1 MTPQMV
7 EAVARVIPAPA
18 ILFGQNPKM
27 MVRDSAAWET
37 SPFLV
42 HSEAHHKKMFL
53 QMQDPIVLPKD
64 GAWAL
69 DNQVYCRETNLP

>member
-27 MVRDSAAWET
+27 MVRAILLFGKRRPVRCT
-37 SPFLV
+37 L
-42 HSEAHHKKMFL
+42 AHHEKVIADAGPDRAAEGRRL
-53 QMQDPIVLPKD
+53 
-64 GAWAL
+64 GAGQPGIL
-69 DNQVYCRETNLP
+69 